1 MRFTEKYRTM
11 KDHSNHFHGPVLRGI
26 FFESKDW
33 RFDGSTPIFAYC
45 VLRFG
50 YYGRIASV
58 LRVAYCG
65 RVAGVLR
72 ACCGRVAGVLRAYRL
87 LPESVEVLHQP
98 EKKGQERK
106 RTRKE

>member
-33 RFDGSTPIFAYC
+33 RFDGSTPIFVYC

-50 YYGRIASV
+50 YYGRIAFWVLRAYCERIACCVLRIASV

-65 RVAGVLR
+65 RIV
-72 ACCGRVAGVLRAYRL
+72 CCLSR
-87 LPESVEVLHQP
+87 
-98 EKKGQERK
+98 
-106 RTRKE
+106 